1 MVLDQIVNERD
12 NHAKI
17 MSVFKI
23 GRLQY
28 ENYVNSTKRLMKYH
42 QRTNQFIKNNNKK

>member
-17 MSVFKI
+17 MSVFKME
-23 GRLQY
+23 RLQY
-28 ENYVNSTKRLMKYH
+28 ENYLNTPKRLKKYH
-42 QRTNQFIKNNNKK
+42 QRTNQFIKNSGKK

>member
-12 NHAKI
+12 KNAKI
-17 MSVFKI
+17 RTVFKM

-28 ENYVNSTKRLMKYH
+28 ENYVNSTKRSMKYN
-42 QRTNQFIKNNNKK
+42 QRTNQFIKNSGKK